1 MHNRERRI
9 EAIAIM
15 KSLIESGMNKP
26 DDEHEITAQ
35 QFLKILD
42 RIAGPAEQEKTT
54 PVFTQ
59 PQQVPKGGGA
69 MKIAE
74 LEERGKYVRVL
85 VNCPVQGSQWASA
98 WAEDADAIRKA
109 GGQGVTVSGELNR
122 SRCGKYLNL
131 QKVQVVDEI
140 PF

>member
-9 EAIAIM
+9 EAIAII

-42 RIAGPAEQEKTT
+42 RLAGPAEQEKTT

-59 PQQVPKGGGA
+59 PQQVSKGGGG

-98 WAEDADAIRKA
+98 WEKDAEAIRKG
-109 GGQGVTVSGELNR
+109 GGQGVEVTGDLVR
-122 SRCGKYLNL
+122 SKDGKYLNL
-131 QKVQVVDEI
+131 KNVEVVDEI